1 MNLIFFHNSFF
12 FFKAGHLFG
21 LSQNISKGW
30 CMCTLDQ
37 YGCHQHQHLIIHA
50 RAQFEHIDLKIY
62 ILNNCMISNRFQ
74 ISETNSKNVLFY
86 FFEQNQYHSWNV
98 QNPLC
103 DCLVVRTLCS
113 TSSRTFTPRLFWTM
127 IVFFVSFCSQAS
139 VHKHYINVYYGLYW
153 TRQFLFASKCAFIRT
168 TKTNTMGSNEA
179 QDYNSFQRNPHLLTS
194 IALLVQHMHVV
205 STFNGDVSILRLE
218 FNFEMSF
225 VWWHFCK
232 FWYQIQITE
241 GWMVK
246 TKNTSMPLLTCSR
259 KKHSIK
265 TIHIWQV

>member
-1 MNLIFFHNSFF
+1 MKPKI
-12 FFKAGHLFG
+12 
-21 LSQNISKGW
+21 
-30 CMCTLDQ
+30 
-37 YGCHQHQHLIIHA
+37 
-50 RAQFEHIDLKIY
+50 IY
-62 ILNNCMISNRFQ
+62 I
-74 ISETNSKNVLFY
+74 Y
-86 FFEQNQYHSWNV
+86 
-98 QNPLC
+98 
-103 DCLVVRTLCS
+103 
-113 TSSRTFTPRLFWTM
+113 
-127 IVFFVSFCSQAS
+127 
-139 VHKHYINVYYGLYW
+139 
-153 TRQFLFASKCAFIRT
+153 
-168 TKTNTMGSNEA
+168 
-179 QDYNSFQRNPHLLTS
+179 SFQRNPHLLTS

-265 TIHIWQV
+265 TIHMTSFVEKNIQTRHYIHGLNSRWPSEANLYELWLAQKVYIWIRTVQSCFWAWHPFWTCCTLVCCADFVVGCMVRKHR